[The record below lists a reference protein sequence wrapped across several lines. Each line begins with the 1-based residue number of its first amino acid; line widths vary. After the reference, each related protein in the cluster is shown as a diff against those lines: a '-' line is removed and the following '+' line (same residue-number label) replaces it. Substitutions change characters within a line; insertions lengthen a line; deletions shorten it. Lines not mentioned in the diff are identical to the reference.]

1 MLLLFLSNLGLGYGT
16 APVGG
21 GQQFP
26 IIDMIVYQ
34 LPSITG
40 KVRWIDYLPVQIVVP
55 ATNKQNRY
63 DDDGCLVV
71 RPLASIA
78 GLTSWIDYIPVYP
91 ENTDQWRYDDDGYL
105 RIDTLTP
112 F

>member
-1 MLLLFLSNLGLGYGT
+1 MLALLLVNLDLGYGT
-16 APVGG
+16 AAAGG
-21 GQQFP
+21 SQQFP
-26 IIDMIVYQ
+26 IIDMVVYQ
-34 LPSITG
+34 LPSVTG
-40 KVRWIDYLPVQIVVP
+40 RVRWIDYIPVQVVVP
-55 ATNKQNRY
+55 AANKQNRY
-63 DDDGCLVV
+63 DDNGCLVV

-78 GLTSWIDYIPVYP
+78 GLKEWIDYVPVFP